1 MPLQPTRSVSRCR
14 QPSGAQELDPCLE
27 LSQHGQGCLKLSRS
41 VGTEARGWRRC
52 RGEPRAAPAGLS
64 LPAAALVPA
73 KATSSSPAREV
84 QAEGKEPKLL
94 L

>member
-1 MPLQPTRSVSRCR
+1 MPLQPACSVSHCG
-14 QPSGAQELDPCLE
+14 QPNGAQELDPCLE
-27 LSQHGQGCLKLSRS
+27 LSQHGRGCLKLSRS
-41 VGTEARGWRRC
+41 VGTEPWARQRC
-52 RGEPRAAPAGLS
+52 RREPRAGPAGLS
-64 LPAAALVPA
+64 LPAAAPAPA